1 MWAYFYQS
9 SRCHFPKTAAPP
21 PLHGTRTWCH
31 PNWLQHRQ
39 SPWRKSVPIAT
50 THSPATAGHT
60 LFTLPQPSRHRT
72 CQATAGHTLFT
83 LPSDQQSPNM
93 SSYSWTHALHTL
105 SAQQSP
111 NITRHILSIRV
122 YKTATETPSR
132 SAADF
137 IQSVSKHAAARQA
150 LKCCTVHCWTHHELL
165 GKGPDGF
172 LYFLRRQRL
181 LLAISVWW
189 GAVWHIRNLWTK
201 TCFRYGLFNH
211 ESFAEVT
218 YC

>member
-1 MWAYFYQS
+1 MS
-9 SRCHFPKTAAPP
+9 SYSWPHALHTPSAQQAPNMSSYSWP
-21 PLHGTRTWCH
+21 HALHT
-31 PNWLQHRQ
+31 PSAQQ
-39 SPWRKSVPIAT
+39 SPNMSSYSW
-50 THSPATAGHT
+50 THALHTPVRPAVTKHVKLQLDTRSSHSRQTSSHQTCQATAGHT

-181 LLAISVWW
+181 LLAISVW
-189 GAVWHIRNLWTK
+189 
-201 TCFRYGLFNH
+201 
-211 ESFAEVT
+211 
-218 YC
+218 